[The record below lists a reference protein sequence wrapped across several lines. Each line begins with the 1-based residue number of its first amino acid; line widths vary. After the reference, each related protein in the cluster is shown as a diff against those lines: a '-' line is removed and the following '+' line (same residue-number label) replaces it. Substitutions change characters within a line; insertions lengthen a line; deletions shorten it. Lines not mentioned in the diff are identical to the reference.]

1 MRVSILA
8 IGLVC
13 VASMALAEEPKS
25 NDIVPSAE
33 APFEWQVVSTASR
46 KMLEVQ
52 RETDP
57 AVKADVPQF
66 LQIVATKYPGQPV
79 MYGAMS
85 AAGGAMT
92 GQGPAA
98 PSPYQTMYHVTSA
111 SSFYNYNVSDDWKKM
126 TAAKLSRPGQPPVDW
141 QSPEVFEAWKVAV
154 TDGQDI
160 PADMTLPDST
170 GLMPLAWVSPDPRMV
185 RPSSSNRLQGNDDFF
200 AMCHLLALAPEWYA
214 DGLVNVHYDELNQT
228 MIRPVSFDGMLS
240 PLWVQRPPNQ
250 SAATGGDAVEALN
263 KDAVRLSAMGPAQAY
278 IVTPE
283 MTKAL
288 KQAATEW
295 PVNAYSEDLNK
306 VAKGDDPAVTL
317 LGQEQAGIVEE
328 VRRSRRAADAAF
340 REQTA
345 PPPAVPSAAVV
356 ATAAPSARIAMTKLP
371 LPTGQSNLASR
382 QALTDEMIAWAK
394 GNHIQNRGQRF
405 PAERFREEAKRSP
418 AAAQAII
425 EAATVLLRN
434 SDDPAVLQMV
444 AQLGPDTSYR
454 PFYEALLDRLEGK
467 KGHQL
472 PDAPG
477 LRTKTIRGDLMLRL
491 SDHLPATDPKLSPRA
506 HALLGHAGRHDI
518 RLAMVLEAGRYDMLV
533 ATLGQAASSA
543 NLDPWIAARAALAIA
558 REQPERLQEAIGR
571 MAGLP
576 AATRDRFMEAVRQA
590 APDWYATHESWVAQ
604 LFKPD

>member
-8 IGLVC
+8 IGLIC
-13 VASMALAEEPKS
+13 LASMASAQEPKS
-25 NDIVPSAE
+25 TATVPGAE
-33 APFEWQVVSTASR
+33 AAFEWQVVSTASR

-52 RETDP
+52 RETDTV
-57 AVKADVPQF
+57 VKADVPQF
-66 LQIVATKYPGQPV
+66 LQIVASKYPGKPL

-85 AAGGAMT
+85 DAGGAMT

-98 PSPYQTMYHVTSA
+98 PSAYRTMYHVTSA

-126 TAAKLSRPGQPPVDW
+126 TAAKLSTPGQPPVDW

-154 TDGQDI
+154 TNGQDI

-170 GLMPLAWVSPDPRMV
+170 GLLSLAWVSPDPRMV

-250 SAATGGDAVEALN
+250 SAATGGGAVEALN

-295 PVNAYSEDLNK
+295 PVDAYSEDLNK

-317 LGQEQAGIVEE
+317 LGQEQSSIVEE

-345 PPPAVPSAAVV
+345 PPSAVPSAAVV
-356 ATAAPSARIAMTKLP
+356 ATAAPSTKIAMTKLP

-382 QALTDEMIAWAK
+382 EALTEEMVAWAK

-405 PAERFREEAKRSP
+405 PAERFREEAKQSP

-434 SDDPAVLQMV
+434 SDDPAVLQLV

-454 PFYEALLDRLEGK
+454 PFYEALLDRLEAK
-467 KGHQL
+467 RHPL

-491 SDHLPATDPKLSPRA
+491 SDHLPATDPQLSRRA
-506 HALLGHAGRHDI
+506 HILLGHAGRDDI

-533 ATLGQAASSA
+533 ATLGEAVSSA
-543 NLDPWIAARAALAIA
+543 NLDPWLAARVALAVA
-558 REQPERLQEAIGR
+558 REQPERLQEATAQ
-571 MAGLP
+571 MARQP
-576 AATRDRFMEAVRQA
+576 AATRDRFMQTVRQA
-590 APDWYATHESWVAQ
+590 APDWYATHEHWVAQ

>member
-1 MRVSILA
+1 
-8 IGLVC
+8 
-13 VASMALAEEPKS
+13 MALAQEPKS
-25 NDIVPSAE
+25 NAIVPSAE

-52 RETDP
+52 RETDTV
-57 AVKADVPQF
+57 VKADVPQF
-66 LQIVATKYPGQPV
+66 LQIVATKYPGKPL

-85 AAGGAMT
+85 DAGGAMT

-98 PSPYQTMYHVTSA
+98 PSTYQTMYHVTSA

-126 TAAKLSRPGQPPVDW
+126 TAAKLSTPGQPPVDW

-160 PADMTLPDST
+160 PAEMTLPDST
-170 GLMPLAWVSPDPRMV
+170 GLLSLAWVSPDPRMV

-250 SAATGGDAVEALN
+250 SAATGGGAVEALN

-278 IVTPE
+278 IVTRE

-295 PVNAYSEDLNK
+295 PVDAYSEDLNK

-317 LGQEQAGIVEE
+317 LGQEQASIVEE

-345 PPPAVPSAAVV
+345 PPSAVPSAAVV
-356 ATAAPSARIAMTKLP
+356 ATAAPSTRIAMTKLP

-382 QALTDEMIAWAK
+382 EALTEEMVAWAK
-394 GNHIQNRGQRF
+394 RNHIQNRGQRF
-405 PAERFREEAKRSP
+405 PAERFREEAKQSP

-434 SDDPAVLQMV
+434 SDDPAVLQLV

-454 PFYEALLDRLEGK
+454 PFYEALLNRLEAKRHPLRRAGAADK
-467 KGHQL
+467 NHPRR
-472 PDAPG
+472 PDASAE
-477 LRTKTIRGDLMLRL
+477 RSFAGDR
-491 SDHLPATDPKLSPRA
+491 SETVAARPYPARPCRP
-506 HALLGHAGRHDI
+506 
-518 RLAMVLEAGRYDMLV
+518 GRYPARHGPGGRPLRY
-533 ATLGQAASSA
+533 ACRHPRRGRKQRKSRSLARCEGGACHR
-543 NLDPWIAARAALAIA
+543 ARAAGTPSGSYRSDGGTAGCDA
-558 REQPERLQEAIGR
+558 RSLHADRSTGGP
-571 MAGLP
+571 GL
-576 AATRDRFMEAVRQA
+576 VRN
-590 APDWYATHESWVAQ
+590 P
-604 LFKPD
+604 

>member
-8 IGLVC
+8 IGLIC
-13 VASMALAEEPKS
+13 LASMASAQEPKPNS
-25 NDIVPSAE
+25 TVPGAE
-33 APFEWQVVSTASR
+33 AVFEWQVVSTASG

-52 RETDP
+52 RETDT
-57 AVKADVPQF
+57 VKAAVPQF
-66 LQIVATKYPGQPV
+66 LQLVATNYPGKPV

-85 AAGGAMT
+85 VAGGTMT

-98 PSPYQTMYHVTSA
+98 PSSYPTMYHVTSA

-126 TAAKLSRPGQPPVDW
+126 TAEKLSRPGQPPVGW

-200 AMCHLLALAPEWYA
+200 VMCHVLSLAPEWYP
-214 DGLVNVHYDELNQT
+214 DGLVNLHYDELNQT

-263 KDAVRLSAMGPAQAY
+263 KDAVRISAMGPAQAY

-288 KQAATEW
+288 KQATTEW
-295 PVNAYSEDLNK
+295 PVDAYSEDLNK
-306 VAKGDDPAVTL
+306 VAKGDDPAITL
-317 LGQEQAGIVEE
+317 LGQEQTSIVEE

-345 PPPAVPSAAVV
+345 PPPAMPSAAAVV
-356 ATAAPSARIAMTKLP
+356 TAAPRTKVAMTNPP
-371 LPTGQSNLASR
+371 LPTGQSNLASPK
-382 QALTDEMIAWAK
+382 ALTDEMVAWAK
-394 GNHIQNRGQRF
+394 GNHILNRGERF
-405 PAERFREEAKRSP
+405 SAERFRKEAKQSP

-425 EAATVLLRN
+425 EAATALLRN

-454 PFYEALLDRLEGK
+454 PFYEALLDRLEAK
-467 KGHQL
+467 RHPL

-491 SDHLPATDPKLSPRA
+491 SDHLPATDPQLSRRA

-518 RLAMVLEAGRYDMLV
+518 RLAMFLEAGRYDMLV
-533 ATLGQAASSA
+533 ATLGEAAGSA
-543 NLDPWIAARAALAIA
+543 NLDPWIAARVALAVA
-558 REQPERLQEAIGR
+558 REQPERLQEAAAQ
-571 MAGLP
+571 MARLP
-576 AATRDRFMEAVRQA
+576 AATRDRFMQTVRQA
-590 APDWYATHESWVAQ
+590 APDWYATHERWVAQ
-604 LFKPD
+604 LFDAD

>member
-1 MRVSILA
+1 MRTSILSV
-8 IGLVC
+8 GLIC
-13 VASMALAEEPKS
+13 LASMASAQEPKS
-25 NDIVPSAE
+25 TAMVPGA
-33 APFEWQVVSTASR
+33 AAAFEWQIVSTASR

-57 AVKADVPQF
+57 AVRADVPQF
-66 LQIVATKYPGQPV
+66 LQIVATKYPGKPV

-85 AAGGAMT
+85 AAGGTMT

-98 PSPYQTMYHVTSA
+98 PSPYRTMYHVTSA

-126 TAAKLSRPGQPPVDW
+126 TAEKLSRPGQPPVDW
-141 QSPEVFEAWKVAV
+141 QSSEVFEAWKVAV
-154 TDGQDI
+154 TNGHDV

-170 GLMPLAWVSPDPRMV
+170 GLLSLAWVSPDPRMV
-185 RPSSSNRLQGNDDFF
+185 RPGSANRLQGDDDFF
-200 AMCHLLALAPEWYA
+200 AMCHLLSLAPEWYP
-214 DGLVNVHYDELNQT
+214 DGLVNLHYDELNQT

-288 KQAATEW
+288 KRAATEW
-295 PVNAYSEDLNK
+295 PVDAYSEDLNK

-317 LGQEQAGIVEE
+317 LGREQTGIVEE

-340 REQTA
+340 RDQTA
-345 PPPAVPSAAVV
+345 PPPAVSAAAVA
-356 ATAAPSARIAMTKLP
+356 ATAAPSMRIAMTKLP
-371 LPTGQSNLASR
+371 LPTGHSNLASR
-382 QALTDEMIAWAK
+382 EALTEEMIAWAK
-394 GNHIQNRGQRF
+394 AKHIQNRGQRF
-405 PAERFREEAKRSP
+405 PAERFREEAKQSP

-434 SDDPAVLQMV
+434 SDDPAVLQLV
-444 AQLGPDTSYR
+444 AQLEPDTSYR
-454 PFYEALLDRLEGK
+454 PFYEALLDRLEAK
-467 KGHQL
+467 RHRL

-491 SDHLPATDPKLSPRA
+491 SDHLPATDPQLSRRA
-506 HALLGHAGRHDI
+506 HVLLGHAGRHDI
-518 RLAMVLEAGRYDMLV
+518 RLAMFLEAGRYDMLV
-533 ATLGQAASSA
+533 ATLGQAAGSA
-543 NLDPWIAARAALAIA
+543 NLDPWIAARVALALA
-558 REQPERLQEAIGR
+558 REEPAGLQEATAQ
-571 MAGLP
+571 MARQP
-576 AATRDRFMEAVRQA
+576 AATRDHFMQTVRQA
-590 APDWYATHESWVAQ
+590 APDWYAGHERWVAQ
-604 LFKPD
+604 LFKAD

>member
-1 MRVSILA
+1 M
-8 IGLVC
+8 
-13 VASMALAEEPKS
+13 ASAEEPKS
-25 NDIVPSAE
+25 NAVVPSAE
-33 APFEWQVVSTASR
+33 AVFEWQAVSTGSR

-57 AVKADVPQF
+57 TVKTAVPQF
-66 LQIVATKYPGQPV
+66 LQIVATQYPGQPV

-85 AAGGAMT
+85 AAGSTMT
-92 GQGPAA
+92 GKGPAA

-111 SSFYNYNVSDDWKKM
+111 SSFYKYNVSDDWKKM
-126 TAAKLSRPGQPPVDW
+126 TAEKLSRPGQPPVDW
-141 QSPEVFEAWKVAV
+141 QSTEVFDAWKVAV
-154 TDGQDI
+154 TSGQDI

-200 AMCHLLALAPEWYA
+200 AMCHLLSLAPEWYS
-214 DGLVNVHYDELNQT
+214 DGLVNLHYDELNQT

-250 SAATGGDAVEALN
+250 SAATGGDAIEALN
-263 KDAVRLSAMGPAQAY
+263 QDAVRLSAMGPAQAY

-295 PVNAYSEDLNK
+295 PVNAYSEDLDK
-306 VAKGDDPAVTL
+306 VAKGDDPAVNL
-317 LGQEQAGIVEE
+317 LGQEQTSIVGE

-340 REQTA
+340 RDQTA
-345 PPPAVPSAAVV
+345 PPPAVASAAVA
-356 ATAAPSARIAMTKLP
+356 ATAAPSMRIAMTNPP

-382 QALTDEMIAWAK
+382 KALADEMVAWAK
-394 GNHIQNRGQRF
+394 GNHVQNRGQRF
-405 PAERFREEAKRSP
+405 PAERFREEAERSP

-434 SDDPAVLQMV
+434 SDDPAVLQLV

-454 PFYEALLDRLEGK
+454 PYYEALLDRLEAK
-467 KGHQL
+467 HHRL

-477 LRTKTIRGDLMLRL
+477 LRTKTLRGDLMLRL
-491 SDHLPATDPKLSPRA
+491 TDHLPATDPKLSQRA
-506 HALLGHAGRHDI
+506 HALLAHADRHDL
-518 RLAMVLEAGRYDMLV
+518 RLAMFLEAGRNDMLV
-533 ATLGQAASSA
+533 ATLGQAANSA
-543 NLDPWIAARAALAIA
+543 NLDPWIVARVALAVA
-558 REQPERLQEAIGR
+558 REEPERLQEAAVQMAR
-571 MAGLP
+571 MP
-576 AATRDRFMEAVRQA
+576 VETRDRFMETVRQA
-590 APDWYATHESWVAQ
+590 VPDWYATHERWVAQ
-604 LFKPD
+604 LFNAD

>member
-13 VASMALAEEPKS
+13 LASTALAQEPKS
-25 NDIVPSAE
+25 TGTVPSAE
-33 APFEWQVVSTASR
+33 APFEWQVVSTGSR

-79 MYGAMS
+79 LYGAMS
-85 AAGGAMT
+85 AAGSTMT
-92 GQGPAA
+92 GKGPAA

-111 SSFYNYNVSDDWKKM
+111 SSFYKYNVSDDWKKM
-126 TAAKLSRPGQPPVDW
+126 TAEKLSRPGRPPVDW
-141 QSPEVFEAWKVAV
+141 QSTEVFDAWKVAV

-185 RPSSSNRLQGNDDFF
+185 RPSSSNRLQGDDDFF
-200 AMCHLLALAPEWYA
+200 AMCHILSLAPEWYP
-214 DGLVNVHYDELNQT
+214 DGLVNLHYDELNQT
-228 MIRPVSFDGMLS
+228 MVRPVSFDGMLS

-250 SAATGGDAVEALN
+250 SAATGGDAIEALN

-288 KQAATEW
+288 KQAGTEW
-295 PVNAYSEDLNK
+295 PVDAYSDDLDK
-306 VAKGDDPAVTL
+306 VAKGDGPAVTR
-317 LGQEQAGIVEE
+317 LGQEQTSVVEE

-340 REQTA
+340 RDQTA
-345 PPPAVPSAAVV
+345 PPPAALSAAVA
-356 ATAAPSARIAMTKLP
+356 ATAAPRMKIAMTNPP
-371 LPTGQSNLASR
+371 LPTGQSNFASR
-382 QALTDEMIAWAK
+382 QALTDEMVAWAK
-394 GNHIQNRGQRF
+394 GNHVQNRGQRF
-405 PAERFREEAKRSP
+405 PAERFREEAERSP

-434 SDDPAVLQMV
+434 SDDPAVLQLV

-454 PFYEALLDRLEGK
+454 PFYEALLDRLEAK
-467 KGHQL
+467 RHPL

-518 RLAMVLEAGRYDMLV
+518 RLAMFLEAGRYDMLV
-533 ATLGQAASSA
+533 ATLGQAASGA
-543 NLDPWIAARAALAIA
+543 NLDPWIAARVALVIA
-558 REQPERLQEAIGR
+558 REQPERLQEAAAQ
-571 MAGLP
+571 MARLP
-576 AATRDRFMEAVRQA
+576 AATRDRFMQTVRQA
-590 APDWYATHESWVAQ
+590 APDWYATHERWVAQ
-604 LFKPD
+604 LFKAD